1 MYLPATTPLPE
12 PPPPS
17 VSNSSHLGTAEG
29 GSGSGGSGGSGNGW
43 SSLIGVATAICGN
56 ILISF
61 ALNTQRYAHL
71 RLSRDRQVCEEKQ
84 QQQQRQKSGRA
95 AADDY
100 QTRSYGSLQEAV
112 AEERAVVNGKSE
124 SRSDGGDVRWRSS
137 GGGGGGSWDG
147 FAESGEREPLIPRLG
162 KDYGNGDETDEE
174 VSADEEEQ
182 DEDQD
187 ENDSHG
193 NSYLKSPIWWVG
205 IGLMV
210 LGEAGNFLAYG
221 FAPASIVS
229 PLGVVA
235 LVSNCLIAP
244 LLLGEPFRWRDGL
257 GVIIAIAGAVTVV
270 LSASDSNPRLTPEK
284 IWHLITQWEF
294 ETYFGISVFLV
305 VVLSV
310 ASNKF
315 GDRTVLVDLGLV
327 ALYGGYTA
335 LSTKGIA
342 SLLSNTIWRV
352 VTFPITYLLVAVLVL
367 TAVMQIKYVNRAL
380 QRFNATQVIPTQ
392 FVLFT
397 ISVIVG
403 SAVLYRD
410 FETEAAGDA
419 AKFVGGCAL
428 TFLGVWCITSGH
440 NDESEADDEMPEED
454 DAVDLHDEE
463 HVQPEIREREDG
475 TDTRHPVIPSSSNDA
490 PQPNRNRSE
499 STAPSVVV
507 TPAMDPGTS
516 TDHAP
521 YLDLDHSFSNET
533 TQDVP
538 PATAA
543 AIHSKSIDELPQTP
557 HPGADQHKPQLHA
570 TTSTPLIPHNHQQQP
585 QPSNPESSPSR
596 PHTPLNRNMTG
607 PPTSSSPRKR
617 SPATSNRAE
626 GGAARRQSQPFL
638 DPSQTT
644 SPAAAT
650 ASRMLNRST
659 TAASVVGG
667 LFPGPLTSPLSSS
680 LSAIVAD
687 SLRRGTLDTSYASP
701 GGGGPGGGVGAGGP
715 GTLRRRGTTAAAA
728 AATRR
733 PGTAQRGATSSS
745 SLRVPG
751 GLSAVAASSAAGQ
764 RKRHSIASGAGAGG
778 VGTGGGTG
786 GGGSGGGLLG
796 HPPPPVQHPGG
807 EEVEADPAA
816 SRTAEQE
823 GSPSA
828 PARNR
833 SLSATMGNLFGGGS
847 LRREKTNEEG

>member
-1 MYLPATTPLPE
+1 MYIPAPTPFPQ
-12 PPPPS
+12 PPPH
-17 VSNSSHLGTAEG
+17 VSDPTSHFILAESGKGSSGGG
-29 GSGSGGSGGSGNGW
+29 GSNGW

-71 RLSRDRQVCEEKQ
+71 RLSRDRQECEEKQ
-84 QQQQRQKSGRA
+84 QRQKSET
-95 AADDY
+95 AADGHG
-100 QTRSYGSLQEAV
+100 RSYGSMQEAV
-112 AEERAVVNGKSE
+112 AEERAVVNGISE
-124 SRSDGGDVRWRSS
+124 PHSHGK
-137 GGGGGGSWDG
+137 GGGWRGGGED
-147 FAESGEREPLIPRLG
+147 GEREPLIPRLG
-162 KDYGNGDETDEE
+162 KDDGSPDETDEE
-174 VSADEEEQ
+174 GSGDEEEH

-187 ENDSHG
+187 GNDSHGG

-270 LSASDSNPRLTPEK
+270 LSASDSNPRLTPDK

-440 NDESEADDEMPEED
+440 NDESEADEEMAEED

-475 TDTRHPVIPSSSNDA
+475 TDNRHHVVPSSSNEA
-490 PQPNRNRSE
+490 SQPNRNRSE

-521 YLDLDHSFSNET
+521 YLDLDHSFSNES

-543 AIHSKSIDELPQTP
+543 AIHSKSIDELPRTP
-557 HPGADQHKPQLHA
+557 DPKAGQRKPQLHA
-570 TTSTPLIPHNHQQQP
+570 TTSTPLIPHNQHP
-585 QPSNPESSPSR
+585 QSSNPDSPSR

-607 PPTSSSPRKR
+607 PPTSYSPLKR
-617 SPATSNRAE
+617 SPATPSA
-626 GGAARRQSQPFL
+626 GRRRSQPFL
-638 DPSQTT
+638 DPNTTTPPPPAQT
-644 SPAAAT
+644 AT

-659 TAASVVGG
+659 TAASSVVGG

-687 SLRRGTLDTSYASP
+687 SLRRGTLDASYSSPGLP
-701 GGGGPGGGVGAGGP
+701 GGGAAGAGGP
-715 GTLRRRGTTAAAA
+715 GTLRRRGTTAATAGS
-728 AATRR
+728 RR
-733 PGTAQRGATSSS
+733 PGTAQRGSS

-751 GLSAVAASSAAGQ
+751 GSAGAVSAAAG
-764 RKRHSIASGAGAGG
+764 RKRHSIASGAGG
-778 VGTGGGTG
+778 V
-786 GGGSGGGLLG
+786 GSGGMLG
-796 HPPPPVQHPGG
+796 GSSERNPPGREEVEGETAGSRPPVQG
-807 EEVEADPAA
+807 
-816 SRTAEQE
+816 E
-823 GSPSA
+823 GSPPAGS
-828 PARNR
+828 ARNR
-833 SLSATMGNLFGGGS
+833 SLPATMGNLFGGS
-847 LRREKTNEEG
+847 LRRQRSGEEG

>member
-1 MYLPATTPLPE
+1 MYIPATAPFAQPQ
-12 PPPPS
+12 PY
-17 VSNSSHLGTAEG
+17 VSDPNSHLILAGSGKGSNNGGGGGGG
-29 GSGSGGSGGSGNGW
+29 GSNGW

-71 RLSRDRQVCEEKQ
+71 RLSRDRQECEEK
-84 QQQQRQKSGRA
+84 QQQRQKSGRA
-95 AADDY
+95 ADD
-100 QTRSYGSLQEAV
+100 QPRSYGSVQEAI
-112 AEERAVVNGKSE
+112 AEERAAENAKSE
-124 SRSDGGDVRWRSS
+124 PHSDGRDAGWR
-137 GGGGGGSWDG
+137 GNG
-147 FAESGEREPLIPRLG
+147 ESGEREPLIPRLG
-162 KDYGNGDETDEE
+162 KDSGSRDETDRE
-174 VSADEEEQ
+174 DEAEQ
-182 DEDQD
+182 DDDEDQ
-187 ENDSHG
+187 EGNDSHG

-270 LSASDSNPRLTPEK
+270 LSASDSNPRLTPDK

-294 ETYFGISVFLV
+294 ETYFGVSVLLI

-440 NDESEADDEMPEED
+440 NDESEADEEMAEED

-475 TDTRHPVIPSSSNDA
+475 SNTRHTVVPSSSDEA
-490 PQPNRNRSE
+490 LQPNRNRSE

-521 YLDLDHSFSNET
+521 YLDLDHSFSNERK
-533 TQDVP
+533 QDIP

-543 AIHSKSIDELPQTP
+543 AIHSKSIEELAQTP
-557 HPGADQHKPQLHA
+557 DRKADQRKPQLHA
-570 TTSTPLIPHNHQQQP
+570 TTSTPLIPHNQQP
-585 QPSNPESSPSR
+585 QPSNADSPSR

-607 PPTSSSPRKR
+607 PPTSYSPLKR
-617 SPATSNRAE
+617 SPATPSRGAE
-626 GGAARRQSQPFL
+626 PGRRQSQPFL
-638 DPSQTT
+638 DPTT
-644 SPAAAT
+644 TTPPAAT

-687 SLRRGTLDTSYASP
+687 SLRRGTRDASYSP
-701 GGGGPGGGVGAGGP
+701 GGGPGGAGTTGGP
-715 GTLRRRGTTAAAA
+715 GTLRRRGTTAAA
-728 AATRR
+728 TRR
-733 PGTAQRGATSSS
+733 PGTAQRGSS

-751 GLSAVAASSAAGQ
+751 GHAGAVSSATTAAGG
-764 RKRHSIASGAGAGG
+764 KRHSIASG
-778 VGTGGGTG
+778 TG
-786 GGGSGGGLLG
+786 GGGLLG
-796 HPPPPVQHPGG
+796 HPPLPPAPHPGG
-807 EEVEADPAA
+807 EEVEAEMDGSTPG
-816 SRTAEQE
+816 EQG
-823 GSPSA
+823 GSSA

-833 SLSATMGNLFGGGS
+833 SLSATMGNLFGGS
-847 LRREKTNEEG
+847 LRRQRTNEEG

>member
-1 MYLPATTPLPE
+1 MYLPAATPFPQ
-12 PPPPS
+12 PPPPY
-17 VSNSSHLGTAEG
+17 VSNSHHFTTAEG
-29 GSGSGGSGGSGNGW
+29 GNGSGSGGGSNGW

-84 QQQQRQKSGRA
+84 QRQKPGRA
-95 AADDY
+95 AADDDHHV
-100 QTRSYGSLQEAV
+100 RSYGSLQEGI
-112 AEERAVVNGKSE
+112 AEERAVENWKSE
-124 SRSDGGDVRWRSS
+124 PRADGGDIRWRSN
-137 GGGGGGSWDG
+137 GGGGGSWDG
-147 FAESGEREPLIPRLG
+147 FAESVEREPLIPRLG
-162 KDYGNGDETDEE
+162 KDNRDEDETDEE
-174 VSADEEEQ
+174 ASADEEEQ

-187 ENDSHG
+187 ESESHG

-270 LSASDSNPRLTPEK
+270 LSASDSNPRLTPDK

-305 VVLSV
+305 AVLSV

-440 NDESEADDEMPEED
+440 NDESGADEEMAEED

-475 TDTRHPVIPSSSNDA
+475 TDTRHPVVPSSSNDP

-533 TQDVP
+533 NQDVP

-557 HPGADQHKPQLHA
+557 NPGTGQRKPQLHA
-570 TTSTPLIPHNHQQQP
+570 TTSTPLIPHNQQQT
-585 QPSNPESSPSR
+585 QPSNSESPSR

-617 SPATSNRAE
+617 SPATPNRAE
-626 GGAARRQSQPFL
+626 GGAGRRQSQPFL
-638 DPSQTT
+638 DPNTTT
-644 SPAAAT
+644 SPAAT

-701 GGGGPGGGVGAGGP
+701 GGGPGGGSGAGVGGP
-715 GTLRRRGTTAAAA
+715 GTLRRRGTTAA

-745 SLRVPG
+745 LRVPG
-751 GLSAVAASSAAGQ
+751 GLSAVAAPAAAG
-764 RKRHSIASGAGAGG
+764 RKRHSIASGAGG
-778 VGTGGGTG
+778 VGSG
-786 GGGSGGGLLG
+786 GGGSGEGLLG

-807 EEVEADPAA
+807 EEVEADPVG
-816 SRTAEQE
+816 SRPVAQE
-823 GSPSA
+823 GSI

-833 SLSATMGNLFGGGS
+833 SLSATMGNLFGGS
-847 LRREKTNEEG
+847 LRRERTNEEG

>member
-1 MYLPATTPLPE
+1 MYLPATTPLPQ

-17 VSNSSHLGTAEG
+17 VSDEAYHLITAEG
-29 GSGSGGSGGSGNGW
+29 GSGSGSGGSGNGW

-84 QQQQRQKSGRA
+84 QQQQQQRQKSGRA

-100 QTRSYGSLQEAV
+100 QTRSYGSLQGAI
-112 AEERAVVNGKSE
+112 AEERAVENGKSE
-124 SRSDGGDVRWRSS
+124 PRSDGGDLRWRSS
-137 GGGGGGSWDG
+137 GGGGGGGSWDG

-162 KDYGNGDETDEE
+162 KDNADEDETDEE
-174 VSADEEEQ
+174 ISADEEEQ
-182 DEDQD
+182 DEDQH

-270 LSASDSNPRLTPEK
+270 LSASDSNPRLTPDK

-440 NDESEADDEMPEED
+440 NDESEADEEMAEED

-475 TDTRHPVIPSSSNDA
+475 TDTRQPVVPSSSNDA
-490 PQPNRNRSE
+490 PHPNRNRSE

-543 AIHSKSIDELPQTP
+543 AIHSKSIEELPQTP
-557 HPGADQHKPQLHA
+557 NPSAGQRKPKLHA
-570 TTSTPLIPHNHQQQP
+570 TTSTPLIPPHNQQQP
-585 QPSNPESSPSR
+585 QQPSNSESSPSR

-607 PPTSSSPRKR
+607 PPSSSYSPRRR
-617 SPATSNRAE
+617 SPATPNRAE
-626 GGAARRQSQPFL
+626 GVGRRQSQPFL
-638 DPSQTT
+638 DPNTT
-644 SPAAAT
+644 TPPATT

-687 SLRRGTLDTSYASP
+687 SLRRGTLDTSYPSP
-701 GGGGPGGGVGAGGP
+701 GGGGGGPGGGVGAGGP
-715 GTLRRRGTTAAAA
+715 GTLRRRGTTAAA

-751 GLSAVAASSAAGQ
+751 GLSAVANSAAAG
-764 RKRHSIASGAGAGG
+764 RKRHSIASGAGG
-778 VGTGGGTG
+778 VGTGGGG
-786 GGGSGGGLLG
+786 GGGGGLLG
-796 HPPPPVQHPGG
+796 HPPPPPPVQHPGG
-807 EEVEADPAA
+807 EEVEADSDA
-816 SRTAEQE
+816 SRPAEQG
-823 GSPSA
+823 GSP

-833 SLSATMGNLFGGGS
+833 SLSATMGNLFGDGS
-847 LRREKTNEEG
+847 LRRQRTNEEG

>member
-1 MYLPATTPLPE
+1 MYIPATAPFAQPQ
-12 PPPPS
+12 PY
-17 VSNSSHLGTAEG
+17 VSDPNSHLILAGSGKGSNGGGGGG
-29 GSGSGGSGGSGNGW
+29 GSNGW

-71 RLSRDRQVCEEKQ
+71 RLSRDRQECEEKQ
-84 QQQQRQKSGRA
+84 QQRQTSGRA
-95 AADDY
+95 ASD
-100 QTRSYGSLQEAV
+100 QQRSYGSVQEAI
-112 AEERAVVNGKSE
+112 AEERATENAKSE
-124 SRSDGGDVRWRSS
+124 PHSDGRDGGWTGS
-137 GGGGGGSWDG
+137 G
-147 FAESGEREPLIPRLG
+147 ESGEREPLIPRLG
-162 KDYGNGDETDEE
+162 KDNGSRDETDGEGSE
-174 VSADEEEQ
+174 DEAEQ
-182 DEDQD
+182 DDDEDQ
-187 ENDSHG
+187 EGNDSHG

-270 LSASDSNPRLTPEK
+270 LSASDSNPRLTPDK

-294 ETYFGISVFLV
+294 ETYFGVSVFLV

-440 NDESEADDEMPEED
+440 NDESEADEEMAEED

-475 TDTRHPVIPSSSNDA
+475 SDTRHTVVPSSSNEA
-490 PQPNRNRSE
+490 LQPDRNRSE

-521 YLDLDHSFSNET
+521 YLDLDHSFSNES
-533 TQDVP
+533 TQDIP

-543 AIHSKSIDELPQTP
+543 AIHSKSIEELAQTP
-557 HPGADQHKPQLHA
+557 DRKADQRKPQLHA
-570 TTSTPLIPHNHQQQP
+570 TTSTPLIPHNQQP
-585 QPSNPESSPSR
+585 QPSNADSPSR

-607 PPTSSSPRKR
+607 PPTSPSPLKR
-617 SPATSNRAE
+617 SPATPSA
-626 GGAARRQSQPFL
+626 GRRRSQPFL
-638 DPSQTT
+638 DPNTTTPPPAQT
-644 SPAAAT
+644 AT

-659 TAASVVGG
+659 TAASSVVGG

-687 SLRRGTLDTSYASP
+687 SLRRGTLDASYSSP
-701 GGGGPGGGVGAGGP
+701 GLPGGGVAGAGGP

-728 AATRR
+728 AAAGPRR
-733 PGTAQRGATSSS
+733 PGTAQRGSS
-745 SLRVPG
+745 SLRVPAG
-751 GLSAVAASSAAGQ
+751 SAGAVSTAAAG
-764 RKRHSIASGAGAGG
+764 RKRHSIASGAGG
-778 VGTGGGTG
+778 V
-786 GGGSGGGLLG
+786 GSGGMLG
-796 HPPPPVQHPGG
+796 GSSERNPPGREEVEGETAGSRPPVQG
-807 EEVEADPAA
+807 
-816 SRTAEQE
+816 E
-823 GSPSA
+823 GSPPAGS
-828 PARNR
+828 ARNR
-833 SLSATMGNLFGGGS
+833 SLPATMGNLFGGS
-847 LRREKTNEEG
+847 LRRQRSGEEG

>member
-1 MYLPATTPLPE
+1 MYIPATAPFAQPQ
-12 PPPPS
+12 PY
-17 VSNSSHLGTAEG
+17 VSDPASHLILAGSGKGSNNGGGG
-29 GSGSGGSGGSGNGW
+29 GSNGW

-71 RLSRDRQVCEEKQ
+71 RLSRDRQECEEK

-95 AADDY
+95 ADD
-100 QTRSYGSLQEAV
+100 QPRSYGSVQEAI
-112 AEERAVVNGKSE
+112 AEERAAENAKSE
-124 SRSDGGDVRWRSS
+124 PHSDGRDGGWTGS
-137 GGGGGGSWDG
+137 G
-147 FAESGEREPLIPRLG
+147 ESGEREPLIPRLG
-162 KDYGNGDETDEE
+162 KDSGSRDETDGEGSDNE
-174 VSADEEEQ
+174 AEQDEEE
-182 DEDQD
+182 DQ
-187 ENDSHG
+187 EGNDSHG

-270 LSASDSNPRLTPEK
+270 LSASDSDPRLTPDK

-294 ETYFGISVFLV
+294 ETYFGVSVFLV

-440 NDESEADDEMPEED
+440 NDESESDEEMVEED

-475 TDTRHPVIPSSSNDA
+475 SDTRHTVVPSSSNEA
-490 PQPNRNRSE
+490 LQPNRNRSE

-521 YLDLDHSFSNET
+521 YLDLDHSFSNES
-533 TQDVP
+533 TQDIP

-557 HPGADQHKPQLHA
+557 DRNADQRKPKLHA
-570 TTSTPLIPHNHQQQP
+570 TTSTPLIPHNQQP
-585 QPSNPESSPSR
+585 QPSNPDSPSR
-596 PHTPLNRNMTG
+596 PHTPLNRNITG
-607 PPTSSSPRKR
+607 PPTSYSPLKR
-617 SPATSNRAE
+617 SPATPSRGAE
-626 GGAARRQSQPFL
+626 PGRRQSQPFL
-638 DPSQTT
+638 DPTT
-644 SPAAAT
+644 TTTTPPAAT

-687 SLRRGTLDTSYASP
+687 SLRRGSRDTSYSP
-701 GGGGPGGGVGAGGP
+701 AGGPGGGASTTTGGP
-715 GTLRRRGTTAAAA
+715 ATLRRRGTTA

-733 PGTAQRGATSSS
+733 PGTAQRGSS

-751 GLSAVAASSAAGQ
+751 GHAGAVSSTTTAAGG
-764 RKRHSIASGAGAGG
+764 KRHSIASGTGG
-778 VGTGGGTG
+778 VG
-786 GGGSGGGLLG
+786 SGGLLG
-796 HPPPPVQHPGG
+796 LPPPPSAAAAPHPSGG
-807 EEVEADPAA
+807 EAVEAAMAGSRSGEQDSSPA
-816 SRTAEQE
+816 
-823 GSPSA
+823 P

-833 SLSATMGNLFGGGS
+833 SLSATMGNLFGGS
-847 LRREKTNEEG
+847 LRRQRTNEEG

>member
-1 MYLPATTPLPE
+1 MYLPATTPLPQ
-12 PPPPS
+12 PPPPY
-17 VSNSSHLGTAEG
+17 VPDEAYHLITAEG
-29 GSGSGGSGGSGNGW
+29 GSGSGSGGSGNGW

-84 QQQQRQKSGRA
+84 QQRQKSERA

-100 QTRSYGSLQEAV
+100 QTRSYGSLQESI

-124 SRSDGGDVRWRSS
+124 PRLDGGDVRWRSS
-137 GGGGGGSWDG
+137 GGGGGSGSWDG

-162 KDYGNGDETDEE
+162 KDNADEDETDGE

-193 NSYLKSPIWWVG
+193 ISYLKSPIWWVG

-270 LSASDSNPRLTPEK
+270 LSASDSNPRLTPDK
-284 IWHLITQWEF
+284 IWHLITQWEV

-305 VVLSV
+305 IVLSV

-440 NDESEADDEMPEED
+440 NDESEADEEMAEED

-475 TDTRHPVIPSSSNDA
+475 TDTGHPVVPSSSNDA
-490 PQPNRNRSE
+490 PRPNRNRSE

-521 YLDLDHSFSNET
+521 YFDLDHSFSNET

-557 HPGADQHKPQLHA
+557 HPGVGQRKPQLHA
-570 TTSTPLIPHNHQQQP
+570 TTSTPLIPPHNHQQPQ
-585 QPSNPESSPSR
+585 QPSNSES
-596 PHTPLNRNMTG
+596 
-607 PPTSSSPRKR
+607 
-617 SPATSNRAE
+617 
-626 GGAARRQSQPFL
+626 
-638 DPSQTT
+638 
-644 SPAAAT
+644 
-650 ASRMLNRST
+650 
-659 TAASVVGG
+659 
-667 LFPGPLTSPLSSS
+667 
-680 LSAIVAD
+680 
-687 SLRRGTLDTSYASP
+687 
-701 GGGGPGGGVGAGGP
+701 
-715 GTLRRRGTTAAAA
+715 
-728 AATRR
+728 
-733 PGTAQRGATSSS
+733 
-745 SLRVPG
+745 
-751 GLSAVAASSAAGQ
+751 
-764 RKRHSIASGAGAGG
+764 
-778 VGTGGGTG
+778 
-786 GGGSGGGLLG
+786 
-796 HPPPPVQHPGG
+796 
-807 EEVEADPAA
+807 
-816 SRTAEQE
+816 
-823 GSPSA
+823 
-828 PARNR
+828 
-833 SLSATMGNLFGGGS
+833 
-847 LRREKTNEEG
+847 

>member
-1 MYLPATTPLPE
+1 MYIPATAPFAQPQ
-12 PPPPS
+12 PY
-17 VSNSSHLGTAEG
+17 VSDPNSHLILAGSGKGSNNGGGGGGG
-29 GSGSGGSGGSGNGW
+29 GSNGW

-71 RLSRDRQVCEEKQ
+71 RLSRDRQECEEK
-84 QQQQRQKSGRA
+84 QQQRQKSGRA
-95 AADDY
+95 ADD
-100 QTRSYGSLQEAV
+100 QPRSYGSVQEAI
-112 AEERAVVNGKSE
+112 AEERATENAKSE
-124 SRSDGGDVRWRSS
+124 PHSDGRD
-137 GGGGGGSWDG
+137 GGWTGTG
-147 FAESGEREPLIPRLG
+147 ESGEMEPLIPRLG
-162 KDYGNGDETDEE
+162 KDRGSRDETDREGSE
-174 VSADEEEQ
+174 DEPEQ
-182 DEDQD
+182 DDDEDQD
-187 ENDSHG
+187 GNDSHG

-270 LSASDSNPRLTPEK
+270 LSASDSNPRLTPDK

-294 ETYFGISVFLV
+294 ETYFGVSVFLV

-440 NDESEADDEMPEED
+440 NDESEADEEMAEED

-475 TDTRHPVIPSSSNDA
+475 SDTRHTVVPSSSNEA
-490 PQPNRNRSE
+490 LQPNRNRSE

-507 TPAMDPGTS
+507 TPAMDPGPS

-521 YLDLDHSFSNET
+521 YLDLDHSFSNDS
-533 TQDVP
+533 TQDIP

-543 AIHSKSIDELPQTP
+543 AIHSKSIEELAQTP
-557 HPGADQHKPQLHA
+557 DRKADQRKPQLHA
-570 TTSTPLIPHNHQQQP
+570 TTSTPLIPHNQQP
-585 QPSNPESSPSR
+585 QPSNADSPSR

-607 PPTSSSPRKR
+607 PPTSYSPRKR
-617 SPATSNRAE
+617 SPATPNRAE
-626 GGAARRQSQPFL
+626 GGAGRRQSQPFL
-638 DPSQTT
+638 DPNTT
-644 SPAAAT
+644 TPPAAAS
-650 ASRMLNRST
+650 A
-659 TAASVVGG
+659 
-667 LFPGPLTSPLSSS
+667 PGTPSPLLIKPLTIQPHTRFPR
-680 LSAIVAD
+680 D
-687 SLRRGTLDTSYASP
+687 RRS
-701 GGGGPGGGVGAGGP
+701 GGSGGPT
-715 GTLRRRGTTAAAA
+715 TLRRR
-728 AATRR
+728 
-733 PGTAQRGATSSS
+733 PC
-745 SLRVPG
+745 
-751 GLSAVAASSAAGQ
+751 AST
-764 RKRHSIASGAGAGG
+764 K
-778 VGTGGGTG
+778 
-786 GGGSGGGLLG
+786 
-796 HPPPPVQHPGG
+796 
-807 EEVEADPAA
+807 
-816 SRTAEQE
+816 
-823 GSPSA
+823 
-828 PARNR
+828 
-833 SLSATMGNLFGGGS
+833 
-847 LRREKTNEEG
+847 

>member
-1 MYLPATTPLPE
+1 MYLPATTPPPQ
-12 PPPPS
+12 PPPPY
-17 VSNSSHLGTAEG
+17 VPDPPHLITAESG
-29 GSGSGGSGGSGNGW
+29 NGSGGNNGW

-84 QQQQRQKSGRA
+84 QQQRQKSGRA
-95 AADDY
+95 AADH
-100 QTRSYGSLQEAV
+100 QARSYGSLQEDI

-124 SRSDGGDVRWRSS
+124 PRSNGRDGGWSS
-137 GGGGGGSWDG
+137 NGGGGGGGGGSWDG

-162 KDYGNGDETDEE
+162 KNNGDEDETDEE
-174 VSADEEEQ
+174 VSVDDEDQ

-187 ENDSHG
+187 ESESHG

-270 LSASDSNPRLTPEK
+270 LSASDSNPRLTPDK

-440 NDESEADDEMPEED
+440 NDESEADEEMAEED

-475 TDTRHPVIPSSSNDA
+475 TDTRHPVVPSSSNDP
-490 PQPNRNRSE
+490 PQPTRNRSE

-533 TQDVP
+533 TTQDVP

-557 HPGADQHKPQLHA
+557 DPKAGQRKPQLHA
-570 TTSTPLIPHNHQQQP
+570 TTSTPLIPHNQQQP
-585 QPSNPESSPSR
+585 QPSNSDSPSR

-607 PPTSSSPRKR
+607 PPTSYSPRKR
-617 SPATSNRAE
+617 SPATPNRAE
-626 GGAARRQSQPFL
+626 GGAGRRQSQPFL
-638 DPSQTT
+638 DPNTTT
-644 SPAAAT
+644 SPAAT

-687 SLRRGTLDTSYASP
+687 SLRRGTLETSYSSS
-701 GGGGPGGGVGAGGP
+701 GGGGPGGGGSGVGGP
-715 GTLRRRGTTAAAA
+715 GTLRRRGTTAAA
-728 AATRR
+728 TRR
-733 PGTAQRGATSSS
+733 PGTAQRGTTSS

-751 GLSAVAASSAAGQ
+751 GLSAVANSAAAG
-764 RKRHSIASGAGAGG
+764 RKRHSIASGAGG
-778 VGTGGGTG
+778 VGSGAG

-807 EEVEADPAA
+807 EEVEADPVG
-816 SRTAEQE
+816 SRSVAQE
-823 GSPSA
+823 GSI

-833 SLSATMGNLFGGGS
+833 SLSATMGNLFGGS
-847 LRREKTNEEG
+847 LRRETTNEEG

>member
-1 MYLPATTPLPE
+1 MYIPAPTPFPQ
-12 PPPPS
+12 PPPHVPDPAS
-17 VSNSSHLGTAEG
+17 HFILAESGNGSSGGG
-29 GSGSGGSGGSGNGW
+29 GSNGW

-71 RLSRDRQVCEEKQ
+71 RLSRDRQECEEKQQ
-84 QQQQRQKSGRA
+84 QQQQRQKSGS
-95 AADDY
+95 AADGHG
-100 QTRSYGSLQEAV
+100 RSYGSMQEAV
-112 AEERAVVNGKSE
+112 AEERAVVNGMSVPHPDRK
-124 SRSDGGDVRWRSS
+124 GGAWR
-137 GGGGGGSWDG
+137 GGGED
-147 FAESGEREPLIPRLG
+147 GEREPLIPRLG
-162 KDYGNGDETDEE
+162 KDDGKDDGSRDEMDEDGS
-174 VSADEEEQ
+174 VDEEEH

-187 ENDSHG
+187 GNDSHGG

-270 LSASDSNPRLTPEK
+270 LSASDSNPRLTPDK

-440 NDESEADDEMPEED
+440 NDESEVDDEMAEED

-475 TDTRHPVIPSSSNDA
+475 TDTRHHVVSSSSNEA
-490 PQPNRNRSE
+490 LQPNRNRSE

-521 YLDLDHSFSNET
+521 YLDLDHSFSNEST
-533 TQDVP
+533 KDVP

-543 AIHSKSIDELPQTP
+543 AIHSKSIDELPPTP
-557 HPGADQHKPQLHA
+557 DPKAGQRKPQLHA
-570 TTSTPLIPHNHQQQP
+570 TTSTPLIPHNQPP
-585 QPSNPESSPSR
+585 QPSNPDSPSR

-607 PPTSSSPRKR
+607 PPTSYSPLKR
-617 SPATSNRAE
+617 SPATPS
-626 GGAARRQSQPFL
+626 AARR
-638 DPSQTT
+638 
-644 SPAAAT
+644 
-650 ASRMLNRST
+650 
-659 TAASVVGG
+659 
-667 LFPGPLTSPLSSS
+667 
-680 LSAIVAD
+680 
-687 SLRRGTLDTSYASP
+687 
-701 GGGGPGGGVGAGGP
+701 
-715 GTLRRRGTTAAAA
+715 
-728 AATRR
+728 
-733 PGTAQRGATSSS
+733 
-745 SLRVPG
+745 
-751 GLSAVAASSAAGQ
+751 
-764 RKRHSIASGAGAGG
+764 
-778 VGTGGGTG
+778 
-786 GGGSGGGLLG
+786 
-796 HPPPPVQHPGG
+796 
-807 EEVEADPAA
+807 
-816 SRTAEQE
+816 
-823 GSPSA
+823 
-828 PARNR
+828 
-833 SLSATMGNLFGGGS
+833 
-847 LRREKTNEEG
+847 

>member
-1 MYLPATTPLPE
+1 MYLPATTPFPQL
-12 PPPPS
+12 PPPLVPDI
-17 VSNSSHLGTAEG
+17 SSSLTAAESG
-29 GSGSGGSGGSGNGW
+29 EGSGSGGGNNGW

-71 RLSRDRQVCEEKQ
+71 RLSRDRRVCEEK

-95 AADDY
+95 AADEH
-100 QTRSYGSLQEAV
+100 QARSYGSLQEAI
-112 AEERAVVNGKSE
+112 AEERAVENRKSE
-124 SRSDGGDVRWRSS
+124 PRSDGRDGRWR
-137 GGGGGGSWDG
+137 G
-147 FAESGEREPLIPRLG
+147 SGEREPLISRLG
-162 KDYGNGDETDEE
+162 KDSEVEDETDEE
-174 VSADEEEQ
+174 GSADEEER
-182 DEDQD
+182 DYEQD
-187 ENDSHG
+187 ENESQG

-270 LSASDSNPRLTPEK
+270 LSASDSNPRLTPDK

-440 NDESEADDEMPEED
+440 NDESEADEEIPEED

-463 HVQPEIREREDG
+463 HVQPEIRERDDG
-475 TDTRHPVIPSSSNDA
+475 SDMRHPVVSSSSNDA
-490 PQPNRNRSE
+490 PKPSRNRSE

-516 TDHAP
+516 TDQAP

-557 HPGADQHKPQLHA
+557 NPSAGQRKPQLHA
-570 TTSTPLIPHNHQQQP
+570 TTSTPLIPHNQQQP
-585 QPSNPESSPSR
+585 QPSNSDSPSR

-617 SPATSNRAE
+617 SPATPNRAD
-626 GGAARRQSQPFL
+626 GGRRQSQPFL
-638 DPSQTT
+638 HPNPPIT
-644 SPAAAT
+644 PPAAT

-701 GGGGPGGGVGAGGP
+701 GGGPGGGGSGHAGAGGP
-715 GTLRRRGTTAAAA
+715 GTLRRRGTTAATS
-728 AATRR
+728 TRR
-733 PGTAQRGATSSS
+733 PGTAQRGTTSS

-751 GLSAVAASSAAGQ
+751 GLSTVASAAAAG
-764 RKRHSIASGAGAGG
+764 RKRHSIASGAGGVASSGGAGG
-778 VGTGGGTG
+778 EGGGM
-786 GGGSGGGLLG
+786 LG
-796 HPPPPVQHPGG
+796 HPPPVQHPGG
-807 EEVEADPAA
+807 EEVEADPTG
-816 SRTAEQE
+816 SRPVAPED
-823 GSPSA
+823 SL

-833 SLSATMGNLFGGGS
+833 SLSATMGNLFGGS
-847 LRREKTNEEG
+847 LRRERTNEEG

>member
-1 MYLPATTPLPE
+1 MYIPAPTPFPQ
-12 PPPPS
+12 PPPHVPDPAS
-17 VSNSSHLGTAEG
+17 HFILAESGNGSSGGG
-29 GSGSGGSGGSGNGW
+29 GSNGW

-71 RLSRDRQVCEEKQ
+71 RLSRDRQECEEK
-84 QQQQRQKSGRA
+84 QQRQKSGS
-95 AADDY
+95 AADGHG
-100 QTRSYGSLQEAV
+100 RSYGSMQEAV
-112 AEERAVVNGKSE
+112 AEERAVVNGMSVPHPDRK
-124 SRSDGGDVRWRSS
+124 GGAWR
-137 GGGGGGSWDG
+137 GGGED
-147 FAESGEREPLIPRLG
+147 GEREPLIPRLG
-162 KDYGNGDETDEE
+162 KDDGKDDESRDETDEE
-174 VSADEEEQ
+174 GSGDEEEH

-187 ENDSHG
+187 GNDSHAG

-270 LSASDSNPRLTPEK
+270 LSASDSNPRLTPDK

-440 NDESEADDEMPEED
+440 NDESEVDDEMAEED

-475 TDTRHPVIPSSSNDA
+475 TDTRHHVVSSSSNEA
-490 PQPNRNRSE
+490 LQPNRNRSE

-521 YLDLDHSFSNET
+521 YLDLDHSFSNEST
-533 TQDVP
+533 KDVP

-543 AIHSKSIDELPQTP
+543 AIHSKSIDELPPTP
-557 HPGADQHKPQLHA
+557 DPKAGQRKPQLHA
-570 TTSTPLIPHNHQQQP
+570 TTSTPLIPHNQPP
-585 QPSNPESSPSR
+585 QPSNPDPPSR

-607 PPTSSSPRKR
+607 PPTSPSPLKR
-617 SPATSNRAE
+617 SPATPSA
-626 GGAARRQSQPFL
+626 GRRRSQPFL
-638 DPSQTT
+638 DPTT
-644 SPAAAT
+644 TTPPAAT

-659 TAASVVGG
+659 TAASSVVGG

-687 SLRRGTLDTSYASP
+687 SLRRGTLDYSHLSP
-701 GGGGPGGGVGAGGP
+701 GGPGGAAGAGGP

-728 AATRR
+728 AGPRR
-733 PGTAQRGATSSS
+733 PGTAQRGSS

-751 GLSAVAASSAAGQ
+751 GSTGGAVSTAAAG
-764 RKRHSIASGAGAGG
+764 RKRHSIASGAGG
-778 VGTGGGTG
+778 VA
-786 GGGSGGGLLG
+786 GSGAGEGLFG
-796 HPPPPVQHPGG
+796 HPPLQAAQNPGR
-807 EEVEADPAA
+807 EEVEGGTAA
-816 SRTAEQE
+816 SRPVDQE
-823 GSPSA
+823 GSPPA

-833 SLSATMGNLFGGGS
+833 SLSATMGNLFGGS
-847 LRREKTNEEG
+847 LRRQRTDEEG

>member
-1 MYLPATTPLPE
+1 MYIPATAPFAQPQ
-12 PPPPS
+12 PY
-17 VSNSSHLGTAEG
+17 VSDPNSHLILAGSGKGSNGGGGGG
-29 GSGSGGSGGSGNGW
+29 GSNGW

-71 RLSRDRQVCEEKQ
+71 RLSRDRQECEEKQ
-84 QQQQRQKSGRA
+84 QQRQTSGRA
-95 AADDY
+95 ASD
-100 QTRSYGSLQEAV
+100 QQRSYGSVQEAI
-112 AEERAVVNGKSE
+112 AEERATENAKSE
-124 SRSDGGDVRWRSS
+124 PHSDGRDGGWTGS
-137 GGGGGGSWDG
+137 G
-147 FAESGEREPLIPRLG
+147 ESGEREPLIPRLG
-162 KDYGNGDETDEE
+162 KDNGSRDETDGEGSE
-174 VSADEEEQ
+174 DEAEQ
-182 DEDQD
+182 DDDEDQ
-187 ENDSHG
+187 EGNDSHG

-270 LSASDSNPRLTPEK
+270 LSASDSNPRLTPDK

-294 ETYFGISVFLV
+294 ETYFGVSVFLV

-440 NDESEADDEMPEED
+440 NDESEADEEMAEED

-475 TDTRHPVIPSSSNDA
+475 SDTRHTVVPSSSNEA
-490 PQPNRNRSE
+490 LQPDRNRSE

-521 YLDLDHSFSNET
+521 YLDLDHSFSNES
-533 TQDVP
+533 TQDIP

-543 AIHSKSIDELPQTP
+543 AIHSKSIEELAQTP
-557 HPGADQHKPQLHA
+557 DRKADQRKPQLHA
-570 TTSTPLIPHNHQQQP
+570 TTSTPLIPHNQQP
-585 QPSNPESSPSR
+585 QPSNADSPSR

-607 PPTSSSPRKR
+607 PPTSYSPLKR
-617 SPATSNRAE
+617 SPATPSRGAE
-626 GGAARRQSQPFL
+626 SSRRQSQPVL
-638 DPSQTT
+638 DPTT
-644 SPAAAT
+644 TTPPAAT

-687 SLRRGTLDTSYASP
+687 SLRRGTRDASYSP
-701 GGGGPGGGVGAGGP
+701 GGGPGGAGTTGGP
-715 GTLRRRGTTAAAA
+715 GTLRRRGTTAAA
-728 AATRR
+728 TRR
-733 PGTAQRGATSSS
+733 PGTAQRGSS
-745 SLRVPG
+745 SLRVPSG
-751 GLSAVAASSAAGQ
+751 HAGAVSSATTAAGG
-764 RKRHSIASGAGAGG
+764 KRHSIASG
-778 VGTGGGTG
+778 TG
-786 GGGSGGGLLG
+786 SGGLLG
-796 HPPPPVQHPGG
+796 LPPAAAPHPGG
-807 EEVEADPAA
+807 EEVEAEMDGSTPG
-816 SRTAEQE
+816 EQG
-823 GSPSA
+823 GSSA

-833 SLSATMGNLFGGGS
+833 SLSATMGNLFGGS
-847 LRREKTNEEG
+847 LRRQRTNEEG

>member
-1 MYLPATTPLPE
+1 MYLPATTPLPQS
-12 PPPPS
+12 PPPS
-17 VSNSSHLGTAEG
+17 SSVSDAYHLSTAES
-29 GSGSGGSGGSGNGW
+29 GSGSGGNNGW

-84 QQQQRQKSGRA
+84 QQQQQQRQKSGGA
-95 AADDY
+95 ARDH
-100 QTRSYGSLQEAV
+100 QVRSYGSLQEAV
-112 AEERAVVNGKSE
+112 AEERAVENAKSE
-124 SRSDGGDVRWRSS
+124 PRSDGEDVRWRS
-137 GGGGGGSWDG
+137 GGGSGGYWDG
-147 FAESGEREPLIPRLG
+147 GEREPLIPRLG
-162 KDYGNGDETDEE
+162 KDNGDEDETDEE
-174 VSADEEEQ
+174 GSADEEEQ
-182 DEDQD
+182 DEERD
-187 ENDSHG
+187 ENESHG

-270 LSASDSNPRLTPEK
+270 LSASDSNPRLTPDK

-294 ETYFGISVFLV
+294 ETYFGISVLLV

-440 NDESEADDEMPEED
+440 NDESEADEEMPEED

-475 TDTRHPVIPSSSNDA
+475 SDIRRPVVPSSSNGA
-490 PQPNRNRSE
+490 SEPNRNRSE

-557 HPGADQHKPQLHA
+557 DPKAGQRKPQLHA
-570 TTSTPLIPHNHQQQP
+570 TTSTPLIPHNQQQP
-585 QPSNPESSPSR
+585 PSSNSESPSR

-607 PPTSSSPRKR
+607 PPTSYSPLKQR
-617 SPATSNRAE
+617 SPATPNRAE
-626 GGAARRQSQPFL
+626 GSRRQSQPFL
-638 DPSQTT
+638 DPT

-687 SLRRGTLDTSYASP
+687 SLRRGTLDTSYPFP
-701 GGGGPGGGVGAGGP
+701 GGGPVGGGSAGAGGP

-728 AATRR
+728 AGVSRR
-733 PGTAQRGATSSS
+733 PGTAQRGTSS

-751 GLSAVAASSAAGQ
+751 GVSAVAPGQ
-764 RKRHSIASGAGAGG
+764 RKRHSIASGAGGVAGN
-778 VGTGGGTG
+778 GGGEA
-786 GGGSGGGLLG
+786 GGLLG
-796 HPPPPVQHPGG
+796 PPPSSVQHPGG
-807 EEVEADPAA
+807 EEVEADPAG
-816 SRTAEQE
+816 SRPAEQQ
-823 GSPSA
+823 GVSPPA
-828 PARNR
+828 PPPPARNR
-833 SLSATMGNLFGGGS
+833 SLSATVGNLFGGS
-847 LRREKTNEEG
+847 LRRQRTNEEG

>member
-1 MYLPATTPLPE
+1 MYIPAPTTPFPQ
-12 PPPPS
+12 PPPH
-17 VSNSSHLGTAEG
+17 VSDPYRLTLNE
-29 GSGSGGSGGSGNGW
+29 SGSGGSNGW

-71 RLSRDRQVCEEKQ
+71 RLSRDRQECEEKQ
-84 QQQQRQKSGRA
+84 QQQQRQKSGT
-95 AADDY
+95 AADGHG
-100 QTRSYGSLQEAV
+100 RSYGSMQEAV
-112 AEERAVVNGKSE
+112 AEERAVVNGMSE
-124 SRSDGGDVRWRSS
+124 PDLDGKGDGWR
-137 GGGGGGSWDG
+137 G
-147 FAESGEREPLIPRLG
+147 SGEDGERVPFIPRLG
-162 KDYGNGDETDEE
+162 KDGGSPDETDEE
-174 VSADEEEQ
+174 GSGDEEEH

-187 ENDSHG
+187 GNDSHG
-193 NSYLKSPIWWVG
+193 RNSYLKSPIWWVG

-270 LSASDSNPRLTPEK
+270 LSASDSNPRLTPDK

-294 ETYFGISVFLV
+294 ETYFGITVFLV

-440 NDESEADDEMPEED
+440 NDESEVDDEMAEED

-463 HVQPEIREREDG
+463 HVQPETREREDG
-475 TDTRHPVIPSSSNDA
+475 PDVCHTVLPSSSNEA
-490 PQPNRNRSE
+490 LKTNHNRSE

-521 YLDLDHSFSNET
+521 YLDLDHSFSNES

-543 AIHSKSIDELPQTP
+543 AIHSQSIDQLPQTP
-557 HPGADQHKPQLHA
+557 DPKAGQRKPQLHA
-570 TTSTPLIPHNHQQQP
+570 TTSTPLIPHNQHP
-585 QPSNPESSPSR
+585 QSSNPDSPSR

-607 PPTSSSPRKR
+607 PPTSYSPLKR
-617 SPATSNRAE
+617 SPATPSA
-626 GGAARRQSQPFL
+626 GRRRSQPFL
-638 DPSQTT
+638 DPATT
-644 SPAAAT
+644 TPPPQAAT

-659 TAASVVGG
+659 TAASSVVGG

-687 SLRRGTLDTSYASP
+687 SLRRGTLDASYSSPGLP
-701 GGGGPGGGVGAGGP
+701 GGGAAGPGGP

-728 AATRR
+728 AGSRR
-733 PGTAQRGATSSS
+733 PGTAQRGSS

-751 GLSAVAASSAAGQ
+751 GSAGAVSAAGAAGS
-764 RKRHSIASGAGAGG
+764 RKRHSIASGTGG
-778 VGTGGGTG
+778 VGSGGML
-786 GGGSGGGLLG
+786 GGSCSSERN
-796 HPPPPVQHPGG
+796 PAAQ
-807 EEVEADPAA
+807 EEVGAETAA
-816 SRTAEQE
+816 SRPSAEQGE
-823 GSPSA
+823 GSPPA
-828 PARNR
+828 GPARNR
-833 SLSATMGNLFGGGS
+833 SLSATVGNLFGGS
-847 LRREKTNEEG
+847 LRRQRTNEEG